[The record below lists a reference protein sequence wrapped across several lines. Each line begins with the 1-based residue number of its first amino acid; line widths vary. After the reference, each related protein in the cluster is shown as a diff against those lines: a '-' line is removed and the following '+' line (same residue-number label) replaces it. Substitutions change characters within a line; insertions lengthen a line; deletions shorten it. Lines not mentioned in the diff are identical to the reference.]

1 MSINK
6 RQFNILQAM
15 GITVWQRRELTNTSS
30 TSSNAVQS
38 KKNSNE
44 IDQASSAPENTSAS
58 SVVHSD
64 SNPSQTQQTSI
75 SDKVAIDLDV
85 LLKQQLFKDIILSI
99 GASSADISIANDQID
114 LGIINWQF
122 SENSAI
128 EFKHN
133 CLKTPVLTT
142 LANSP
147 ALKKALW
154 QSLGSLSST

>member
-6 RQFNILQAM
+6 RQFNLLHAM
-15 GITVWQRRELTNTSS
+15 GITVWQRRELTNPSP
-30 TSSNAVQS
+30 TSSNAMQS
-38 KKNSNE
+38 KQNSNE
-44 IDQASSAPENTSAS
+44 INHASSAPENTSSTPVA
-58 SVVHSD
+58 HS
-64 SNPSQTQQTSI
+64 NASQTQQTSC
-75 SDKVAIDLDV
+75 SDKVAINLDE

>member
-6 RQFNILQAM
+6 RQFNLLQAM
-15 GITVWQRRELTNTSS
+15 GITVWQRRELTTPSS
-30 TSSNAVQS
+30 TSSNAIQS
-38 KKNSNE
+38 KQNSNE
-44 IDQASSAPENTSAS
+44 ISHTSSSTENTSS
-58 SVVHSD
+58 KSVTQ
-64 SNPSQTQQTSI
+64 SNASQTQQTSC
-75 SDKVAIDLDV
+75 SDKVAIDLNA

-122 SENSAI
+122 SENTEI

>member
-6 RQFNILQAM
+6 RQFNLLQAM

-30 TSSNAVQS
+30 TSSNAMQS
-38 KKNSNE
+38 KQNSNK
-44 IDQASSAPENTSAS
+44 ISHTSSSTENTSS
-58 SVVHSD
+58 KSVTQ
-64 SNPSQTQQTSI
+64 SNANQTQQTSY
-75 SDKVAIDLDV
+75 SDKVAIDLDA

-122 SENSAI
+122 SKNAEI

>member
-6 RQFNILQAM
+6 RQFNLLQAM
-15 GITVWQRRELTNTSS
+15 GITVWQRRELTTPSS
-30 TSSNAVQS
+30 TSSNAIQS
-38 KKNSNE
+38 KQNSNE
-44 IDQASSAPENTSAS
+44 ISHTSSSTENTSS
-58 SVVHSD
+58 KSVTQ
-64 SNPSQTQQTSI
+64 SNASQTQQTSC
-75 SDKVAIDLDV
+75 SDKVAIDLNA

-122 SENSAI
+122 SKNAEI

-133 CLKTPVLTT
+133 CLKTPALTT